1 MPFDNS
7 RWRLFAQSDAPG
19 PAAAALDI
27 HAQQE
32 RLRSAFKPTEPYAFD
47 YLLLFRYGLIN
58 LGALALMLAAWLQGW
73 IDMVRA
79 ADPTHQCTA
88 IFGVFLVGLFVCTM
102 QVIRISAEL
111 NQAHAAQPTSSSRAG
126 RYLAQIG
133 GRGAESRSILAS
145 TLKAKLMARTA
156 IVRHIAGTL
165 VILGLIG
172 TVVGFII
179 SLSGVDPN
187 GAADAKAVSPMISKL
202 ILGMSV
208 ALYTTLVGAI
218 LNVWLM
224 ICHHV
229 LVSGTMRLV
238 TAIVERG
245 ELEGHA

>member
-7 RWRLFAQSDAPG
+7 RWRLFTQSAAPA
-19 PAAAALDI
+19 PATGLDV

-32 RLRSAFKPTEPYAFD
+32 RLREAFKPTQPYAFD

-58 LGALALMLAAWLQGW
+58 LGAVALLGAAYLQGW

-79 ADPTHQCTA
+79 ADPTHLCTA

-111 NQAHAAQPTSSSRAG
+111 NQAHAAQPSPESRAG
-126 RYLAQIG
+126 RYLSQTA
-133 GRGAESRSILAS
+133 GRGAESRGILAS
-145 TLKAKLMARTA
+145 ALKAKMMARTA

-179 SLSGVDPN
+179 SLSGVDPAN
-187 GAADAKAVSPMISKL
+187 AADAKAMSPMISRL

-245 ELEGHA
+245 ELEANA

>member
-1 MPFDNS
+1 MPFDNT
-7 RWRLFAQSDAPG
+7 RWRLFAHPTSAA
-19 PAAAALDI
+19 PAAAELDV

-32 RLRSAFKPTEPYAFD
+32 RIREAFKPAAPYAYD
-47 YLLLFRYGLIN
+47 YLLLFRYALIN
-58 LGALALMLAAWLQGW
+58 LAGLAFMAAAYMQGW
-73 IDMVRA
+73 IDVVRQ
-79 ADPTHQCTA
+79 ADPTYQCA
-88 IFGVFLVGLFVCTM
+88 GIFGVFLAGLFVCTL
-102 QVIRISAEL
+102 QVVRISAEL
-111 NQAHAAQPTSSSRAG
+111 NQAHAAHPSPKSRAG
-126 RYLAQIG
+126 RYFAQIATRG
-133 GRGAESRSILAS
+133 GESRTMLAGA
-145 TLKAKLMARTA
+145 LKAKLMARTA

-179 SLSGVDPN
+179 SLSGVNPD
-187 GAADAKAVSPMISKL
+187 GVSDARSISPMISKL

-224 ICHHV
+224 VCYHV
-229 LVSGTMRLV
+229 LVSGTTRLV

>member
-7 RWRLFAQSDAPG
+7 RWRLFAQSAAPAPVATG
-19 PAAAALDI
+19 LDV

-32 RLRSAFKPTEPYAFD
+32 RLRTAFKPTEPYAFD

-58 LGALALMLAAWLQGW
+58 LAAAALLVAAYLQGW
-73 IDMVRA
+73 IDMVRE
-79 ADPTHQCTA
+79 ADPTYQCTA
-88 IFGVFLVGLFVCTM
+88 IFGVFLAGLFVCTL
-102 QVIRISAEL
+102 QVFRISAEL
-111 NQAHAAQPTSSSRAG
+111 NQAHAAKPSPRSRAG
-126 RYLAQIG
+126 RYLAQIA
-133 GRGAESRSILAS
+133 GRGADSRTILAGA
-145 TLKAKLMARTA
+145 LKAKLMARTA

-179 SLSGVDPN
+179 SLSGVNPS
-187 GAADAKAVSPMISKL
+187 GVADAKAISPMISKL

-218 LNVWLM
+218 LNIWLM
-224 ICHHV
+224 VCHHV

>member
-1 MPFDNS
+1 
-7 RWRLFAQSDAPG
+7 
-19 PAAAALDI
+19 
-27 HAQQE
+27 
-32 RLRSAFKPTEPYAFD
+32 
-47 YLLLFRYGLIN
+47 
-58 LGALALMLAAWLQGW
+58 
-73 IDMVRA
+73 
-79 ADPTHQCTA
+79 
-88 IFGVFLVGLFVCTM
+88 
-102 QVIRISAEL
+102 
-111 NQAHAAQPTSSSRAG
+111 
-126 RYLAQIG
+126 
-133 GRGAESRSILAS
+133 
-145 TLKAKLMARTA
+145 MARTA

-179 SLSGVDPN
+179 SLSGVNPE
-187 GAADAKAVSPMISKL
+187 GVADAKSISPMISKL

-224 ICHHV
+224 VCYHV

>member
-1 MPFDNS
+1 MPFDNT
-7 RWRLFAQSDAPG
+7 RWRLFAHTDNTAQAVAD
-19 PAAAALDI
+19 LDV

-32 RLRSAFKPTEPYAFD
+32 RIREAFKPTQPYAYD
-47 YLLLFRYGLIN
+47 YLLLFRFALIN
-58 LGALALMLAAWLQGW
+58 LAGIALMAAAYMQGW
-73 IDMVRA
+73 IDLVRE

-88 IFGVFLVGLFVCTM
+88 IFAVFLAGLFICTT
-102 QVIRISAEL
+102 QIIRISAEL
-111 NQAHAAQPTSSSRAG
+111 NQAHAAHPLPKSRAG
-126 RYLAQIG
+126 RYFAQIAARG
-133 GRGAESRSILAS
+133 GESRAMLAS
-145 TLKAKLMARTA
+145 ALKAKLMARTA

-179 SLSGVDPN
+179 SLSGVNPE
-187 GAADAKAVSPMISKL
+187 GVADAKSISPMISKL

-224 ICHHV
+224 VCYHV